1 MILINKF
8 VFDNEYFNKR
18 TNITDL
24 ADGDAKIGDLVTKVK
39 ETEDKKLILPI
50 FWANYSIQDIESNRE
65 KVCKHI
71 SSGTWILMLPSIN
84 QNV

>member
-1 MILINKF
+1 MLINHNMILINKF

-50 FWANYSIQDIESNRE
+50 F
-65 KVCKHI
+65 
-71 SSGTWILMLPSIN
+71 
-84 QNV
+84 